1 MSGRGKELK
10 GQTLVLPGSRSG
22 ASTIVTEL
30 AYDSAF
36 NLEYIGEARY
46 ASPTIGLHWYIERLS
61 YDAAFN
67 LIRIQTAQNLRILG
81 TTGTLT
87 DMGNNTYQFPPG
99 TLFFDLQ
106 VGDMINQ
113 KPITALSADGIF
125 TLDRPLP
132 ADQLSLNELVATLEN
147 YVTKD
152 FNKRAWDLRELYI
165 YL

>member
-36 NLEYIGEARY
+36 NLEFIGEARY
-46 ASPTIGLHWYIERLS
+46 ASPTSGLHWYVEKLS

-67 LIRIQTAQNLRILG
+67 LIRIQTAQNLRRLA
-81 TTGTLT
+81 TTGDFT
-87 DMGNNTYQFPPG
+87 DLGNNTYQFPEG
-99 TLFFDLQ
+99 SFFSDIQ
-106 VGDMINQ
+106 AQDSIDQ
-113 KPITALSADGIF
+113 IPITSITGDTIVLA
-125 TLDRPLP
+125 RPLSR
-132 ADQLSLNELVATLEN
+132 LSLSTLILTLEN
-147 YVTKD
+147 YTTKD

>member
-36 NLEYIGEARY
+36 NLEFIGEARY
-46 ASPTIGLHWYIERLS
+46 ASPTNGLNWYIEKLT
-61 YDAAFN
+61 YDSAFN
-67 LIRIQTAQNLRILG
+67 LIRIQTAQNLRRLG
-81 TTGTLT
+81 TTGDLT
-87 DMGNNTYQFPPG
+87 DTMNPDANEYIFPDG
-99 TLFFDLQ
+99 SSFFDIR
-106 VGDMINQ
+106 VGDSIDRIPVTRISGNT
-113 KPITALSADGIF
+113 ITLLEPLSRL
-125 TLDRPLP
+125 TL
-132 ADQLSLNELVATLEN
+132 SELILTLEE
-147 YVTKD
+147 YSTKD